1 MLLFPAIISKEKW
14 DQSGAN
20 DAMARMSA
28 NIPQGTK
35 EYISLTG
42 SQLFN
47 RQQLRSITIYF
58 GVGEEKPFYLEKS
71 PALLLARLKHN
82 FSFFYLNYFMVTA
95 LLFLLTLLITP
106 SAILG
111 IGLLALAWTYVIR
124 QSSTGSLKIGGK
136 QNKMDLFPRS
146 YHLCFLLTEIR
157 LQLVGITISQTHAT
171 IGMGVVSLFVL
182 MYLLSGI
189 FWWTLSSSGFLV
201 AVHAGLRDA
210 SMHQDGDDKVDMVG
224 EVGEDS
230 AFLGANSNPV

>member
-1 MLLFPAIISKEKW
+1 
-14 DQSGAN
+14 
-20 DAMARMSA
+20 MARMSA

-47 RQQLRSITIYF
+47 RQQLRGMTVYF

-82 FSFFYLNYFMVTA
+82 LSFFYLNYFMVTA
-95 LLFLLTLLITP
+95 VLFCLTLLITP
-106 SAILG
+106 SAIIG

-124 QSSTGSLKIGGK
+124 RSSTGSLKLGGK
-136 QNKMDLFPRS
+136 QNKMDLFARS
-146 YHLCFLLTEIR
+146 YHLCFLLTDI
-157 LQLVGITISQTHAT
+157 LHPQLVGLTISQSHAT

-182 MYLLSGI
+182 LYLLSGI
-189 FWWTLSSSGFLV
+189 FWWTLFSSGFLV

-230 AFLGANSNPV
+230 AFLGANSDPV